1 MQSSFGHIGRGG
13 SNPPLAMQKFTFSI
27 QGALDVIWEQAEA
40 RFLFQHFLILK
51 YTIARLHV
59 RTKSESPP
67 PKSERDASASAKPAQ
82 KRRKEKPAAETPAVE
97 TPAAAAQQ
105 KQKYDMWGTGLSR
118 AAAEKPAAAAE
129 KPAAERPAAAAEKP
143 AAERPAAATEKPAT
157 FEEEDAAK
165 VSSLEDKHDGFGL
178 FRPKAG
184 ATDDDL
190 RAWARALLGSGE
202 LEPKTVIAPASQ
214 LEARQGGELAS
225 SPQDEM
231 GAGEAGRDA
240 ASSPQ
245 PGERIG
251 ASAKRAA
258 AESNFITP
266 EKTVKQWDLP
276 AGTPPAPVGESAR
289 GPKWAKFIRSLSSVK
304 QRRAKTEKAPPEI
317 LSNIAAY
324 GDDCRE
330 YTSLHRRGI
339 SINALR
345 PSVSCW

>member
-1 MQSSFGHIGRGG
+1 
-13 SNPPLAMQKFTFSI
+13 MQKFTFSV

-40 RFLFQHFLILK
+40 RFFVQHFLILK

-118 AAAEKPAAAAE
+118 AAAEKPAA
-129 KPAAERPAAAAEKP
+129 ERPAAAAEKP
-143 AAERPAAATEKPAT
+143 ADL
-157 FEEEDAAK
+157 EEEDAAK

-202 LEPKTVIAPASQ
+202 LEPKAVTAPASQ
-214 LEARQGGELAS
+214 LEERQGGELAGE
-225 SPQDEM
+225 QGG

-251 ASAKRAA
+251 ASATPAPSA

>member
-1 MQSSFGHIGRGG
+1 MQSNFGHIVRGG
-13 SNPPLAMQKFTFSI
+13 EQPPPCQKFTFSA

-118 AAAEKPAAAAE
+118 AVAEKAT
-129 KPAAERPAAAAEKP
+129 AAAEKP

-157 FEEEDAAK
+157 EEC
-165 VSSLEDKHDGFGL
+165 L

-202 LEPKTVIAPASQ
+202 LEPKAVTAPASQ
-214 LEARQGGELAS
+214 LEARQGGELAGE
-225 SPQDEM
+225 QGG
-231 GAGEAGRDA
+231 GAGEGGRDA

-324 GDDCRE
+324 GEDCRE

-345 PSVSCW
+345 PSASCW

>member
-13 SNPPLAMQKFTFSI
+13 SNPPLAMQKFTFSV

-40 RFLFQHFLILK
+40 RFFVQHFLILK

-129 KPAAERPAAAAEKP
+129 KPAAERPAAA
-143 AAERPAAATEKPAT
+143 TEKPAT

-165 VSSLEDKHDGFGL
+165 VSSLEDKHDGFVL

-202 LEPKTVIAPASQ
+202 LEPKAVTAPASQ
-214 LEARQGGELAS
+214 LEARQGGELAGE
-225 SPQDEM
+225 QGG

-251 ASAKRAA
+251 AA

-345 PSVSCW
+345 PSASCW

>member
-1 MQSSFGHIGRGG
+1 
-13 SNPPLAMQKFTFSI
+13 
-27 QGALDVIWEQAEA
+27 
-40 RFLFQHFLILK
+40 
-51 YTIARLHV
+51 V

-67 PKSERDASASAKPAQ
+67 PKSKRRKEKPAAETPAVEKPAVEKPAQ

-97 TPAAAAQQ
+97 KPAVEKPAAAAQQ

-118 AAAEKPAAAAE
+118 AAAEKL
-129 KPAAERPAAAAEKP
+129 AAAAEKP

-165 VSSLEDKHDGFGL
+165 VSSLEDKHDGFL
-178 FRPKAG
+178 VFRPKAG

-202 LEPKTVIAPASQ
+202 LEPKAVTAPASQ
-214 LEARQGGELAS
+214 LEERQGGELAGE
-225 SPQDEM
+225 QGG
-231 GAGEAGRDA
+231 GAGEGGRDA

-245 PGERIG
+245 PSERIG
-251 ASAKRAA
+251 ASATPAPSA
-258 AESNFITP
+258 AESHVITP
-266 EKTVKQWDLP
+266 EKTVKQWDVP
-276 AGTPPAPVGESAR
+276 AGTPPAPVGENAR

-339 SINALR
+339 SINVKTICFFLFLAA
-345 PSVSCW
+345 W

>member
-1 MQSSFGHIGRGG
+1 
-13 SNPPLAMQKFTFSI
+13 MQKFTFSI

-157 FEEEDAAK
+157 EEC
-165 VSSLEDKHDGFGL
+165 L

-251 ASAKRAA
+251 AA

-345 PSVSCW
+345 PSASCW

>member
-1 MQSSFGHIGRGG
+1 M
-13 SNPPLAMQKFTFSI
+13 
-27 QGALDVIWEQAEA
+27 
-40 RFLFQHFLILK
+40 
-51 YTIARLHV
+51 

-118 AAAEKPAAAAE
+118 AAAEKPAA
-129 KPAAERPAAAAEKP
+129 
-143 AAERPAAATEKPAT
+143 ERPAAATEKPAT
-157 FEEEDAAK
+157 EEC
-165 VSSLEDKHDGFGL
+165 L

-202 LEPKTVIAPASQ
+202 LEPKTVTAPASQ

-251 ASAKRAA
+251 ASATPAPSA

>member
-1 MQSSFGHIGRGG
+1 M
-13 SNPPLAMQKFTFSI
+13 
-27 QGALDVIWEQAEA
+27 
-40 RFLFQHFLILK
+40 
-51 YTIARLHV
+51 

-97 TPAAAAQQ
+97 KPAVEKPAAAAQQ

-118 AAAEKPAAAAE
+118 AAAK
-129 KPAAERPAAAAEKP
+129 KRAAAAEKP

-157 FEEEDAAK
+157 KEC
-165 VSSLEDKHDGFGL
+165 LFG
-178 FRPKAG
+178 PKAG

-202 LEPKTVIAPASQ
+202 LEPKTVTAPASQ

-339 SINALR
+339 SINVKTICFFLFLAA
-345 PSVSCW
+345 W